1 MPQPPSRLVSPLDRP
16 MVSVII
22 PNFNREVEL
31 QRAVASVIAQDYRP
45 LEVVVVDDASTR
57 PIRLD
62 LDGEAAT
69 LVRWVRLERN
79 GGGATARNAGID
91 AAHGELVAFLDSDDV
106 WVPGK
111 LSRQLAAY
119 LGDGA
124 PDNAVYYCQVVLD
137 RGHEHLIL
145 PPRAM
150 AADES
155 VGDYLFPWRGN
166 LLQTSTLLL
175 RRDLA
180 ARVRFTD
187 GLRIHQDIDF
197 CLRLQHAGATFCFQ
211 EEALA
216 RWHADDRA
224 DRMSHRPKFL
234 LSLDWLETVHALM
247 PWETRRKF
255 AAQLAAK
262 APAYV
267 WRSPGTVLRTLL
279 RCWQERYISTP
290 YALRLLAQF
299 VIPQAWGDGLAR
311 ALKPSPQRQPA
322 DT

>member
-1 MPQPPSRLVSPLDRP
+1 MAKPQGPLVS
-16 MVSVII
+16 VVI
-22 PNFNREVEL
+22 PNFNREAEL
-31 QRAVASVIAQDYRP
+31 QRAVASVLAQDYRP
-45 LEVVVVDDASTR
+45 LEIVVVDDASTR

-62 LDGEAAT
+62 LDPQDSK

-91 AAHGELVAFLDSDDV
+91 AARGELVAFLDSDDV

-111 LSRQLAAY
+111 LACQLAAY
-119 LGDGA
+119 RADGA
-124 PDNAVYYCQVVLD
+124 PADAVYYCQVVLD
-137 RGHEHLIL
+137 RGHEQLVL
-145 PPRAM
+145 PQRAM

-166 LLQTSTLLL
+166 LLQTSTLLMG
-175 RRDLA
+175 RDLA

-197 CLRLQHAGATFCFQ
+197 CLRLQHAGASFRFQ
-211 EEALA
+211 AEALA

-247 PWETRRKF
+247 PWATRRKF

-267 WRSPGTVLRTLL
+267 WRSPGTVLRTLQ

-299 VIPQAWGDGLAR
+299 VVPQAWGDALAR
-311 ALKPSPQRQPA
+311 ALKPAPRRRSA